1 MLNIPMHRFKYT
13 KLTKE
18 QIGKKLK
25 ATASGPKCQ
34 SGLSDVLA
42 GKSLKI
48 VTQNGPVLEYAFR
61 NKNSLTLSENGG
73 RRIRAGYGALP
84 LRQIVFFS
92 HMIPNTQKGYHVFVD
107 QDTHLATVVE
117 VWFSSGR
124 KERTLGRKEITVD
137 DREAQRQF
145 YFGYVAV
152 RSRPRHCITTPT
164 ASKAKVC
171 TGNRIPASRR
181 WNSIIPSPPAILPN

>member
-13 KLTKE
+13 KLTKA

-25 ATASGPKCQ
+25 ATDSGPECR

-48 VTQNGPVLEYAFR
+48 VTHDGPILEYTFR

-73 RRIRAGYGALP
+73 RRVRAGYGALP

-107 QDTHLATVVE
+107 RVALSWSVFWMDRESLGKCARVLATVEVE
-117 VWFSSGR
+117 
-124 KERTLGRKEITVD
+124 T
-137 DREAQRQF
+137 
-145 YFGYVAV
+145 AV
-152 RSRPRHCITTPT
+152 RLRFT
-164 ASKAKVC
+164 AS
-171 TGNRIPASRR
+171 
-181 WNSIIPSPPAILPN
+181 AINNARFGTVV